1 MDDQRRQQ
9 EALFRH
15 SVLGGLCAHE
25 LRRGELRRALRD
37 LAGRSWTGP
46 DGRERRMAVKT
57 LEEWYYRYRQGGF
70 AGLMPQARS
79 DLGRTKALS
88 AELQALVLAMKRED
102 PGRSA
107 PLILHELV
115 QAGRLRR
122 GQVSVS
128 TLQRLLSR
136 AGLSGPRLEL
146 ERPARY
152 RWQASFAGELWQ
164 SDALHG
170 PMLFN
175 PAAGRA
181 ERVKVFALL
190 DDKSRLVAHIGA
202 GFREQQADFL
212 SVLAGA
218 IMRRGLPRGLLVD
231 NHQSFA
237 GGDTRLCC
245 AKLNIHLTHA
255 RPYDG
260 PAKGKIERFWRTLR
274 QLMLDRLDL
283 AEVTTLADLNL
294 RLAAWVQAHYNV
306 QPHEALSG
314 HTPLEL
320 WDQDAEHIR
329 WLEDS
334 SLLEEALSASIERR
348 VLGDS
353 TCQIRGRCYEVPTH
367 LRGRIVKIGYSL
379 LAPTD
384 LWVIDGATRVM
395 IREVNA
401 TDNMRRPRRA
411 TAPAPHDRAPSTG
424 LNAVEDLIRRIAGG
438 DARKDGGDAA

>member
-1 MDDQRRQQ
+1 MDEKRREQ

-15 SVLGGLCAHE
+15 SVLGGLCARR
-25 LRRGELRRALRD
+25 LKRGELRRGLRD

-57 LEEWYYRYRQGGF
+57 LEEWYYRYLRDGF
-70 AGLMPQARS
+70 VGLLPQARS
-79 DLGRTKALS
+79 DLGCTKALS
-88 AELQALVLAMKRED
+88 PEVQALVLAMKRED

-107 PLILHELV
+107 PLVLHELV

-128 TLQRLLSR
+128 TIQRLLAR
-136 AGLSGPRLEL
+136 EGLSGPHLEL
-146 ERPARY
+146 DRPARY
-152 RWQASFAGELWQ
+152 RWQASFSGELWQ

-170 PMLFN
+170 PKLFH
-175 PAAGRA
+175 PAAGCA
-181 ERVKVFALL
+181 QRVKVFALL

-212 SVLAGA
+212 RVLAGA
-218 IMRRGLPRGLLVD
+218 IMRRGLPRHLLVD
-231 NHQSFA
+231 NHKSFA
-237 GGDTRLCC
+237 GGDTRLAC

-274 QLMLDRLDL
+274 QGMLDRLDL
-283 AEVTTLADLNL
+283 EQVTTLDDLNL
-294 RLAAWVQAHYNV
+294 RLATWVQTHYNV
-306 QPHEALSG
+306 QPHASLSG
-314 HTPLEL
+314 RTPLEA
-320 WDQDAEHIR
+320 WDQDAEQIR
-329 WLEDS
+329 WLDDPTV
-334 SLLEEALSASIERR
+334 LEEAFSAHIERR

-353 TCQIRGRCYEVPTH
+353 TCQIRGRAYEVPTH

-379 LAPTD
+379 LSPTE
-384 LWVIDGATRVM
+384 LWVQDGATRVM

-411 TAPAPHDRAPSTG
+411 TAPIPHGPAPATG

-438 DARKDGGDAA
+438 VRKDDGDAA